1 MRKNLI
7 FLWGKNVTLDPRF
20 AYKICR
26 SAQITPN
33 LSKGWVIEL
42 LVSLHRWGV
51 HSRAWFGI
59 RVSPKS
65 TWTRLMS
72 PHVQCGW
79 CERVKGIFLF
89 SQMWSLNGFSKLLP
103 RVSNM
108 EFVYVR
114 ARSWKWSFF
123 LYKYLPIFK
132 GSCELISNW
141 RAKHPRHFHPQKKL
155 SHFYGSQK
163 Y

>member
-1 MRKNLI
+1 MRKDLI

-65 TWTRLMS
+65 TWTQLMS
-72 PHVQCGW
+72 PHVQWLTWESEGN
-79 CERVKGIFLF
+79 F
-89 SQMWSLNGFSKLLP
+89 
-103 RVSNM
+103 
-108 EFVYVR
+108 
-114 ARSWKWSFF
+114 SFF
-123 LYKYLPIFK
+123 SNVVPQWVFQIIAKSEQHGICLWNLFMYEQEV
-132 GSCELISNW
+132 GSEAFFINISS
-141 RAKHPRHFHPQKKL
+141 HP
-155 SHFYGSQK
+155 
-163 Y
+163 